1 MFCFVVHTLYISKRL
16 KLFTLEIG
24 NVWPFQKAL
33 SHHASSSAPCSVMSS
48 LQKTPTRE
56 FPAIRTTE
64 VGVDTF
70 SVMRNSNDRTE
81 KEL

>member
-1 MFCFVVHTLYISKRL
+1 
-16 KLFTLEIG
+16 
-24 NVWPFQKAL
+24 
-33 SHHASSSAPCSVMSS
+33 MSS